1 MLTSSS
7 SRSTKAAKNPLH
19 PASLVDPA
27 THTAALM
34 ELVELELSRTVIG
47 NISDYFVH
55 YISDTVAHA
64 MRYSGASSS
73 RIHCSFYSPD
83 SHQRHTAFVTTVL
96 ARAEI
101 TTPTIL
107 VALSYL
113 ARSRPHLG
121 IGRETWAFE
130 RVLLGALIIATK
142 YTADST
148 LKNVHWAICSG
159 LFGKRDVGRIE
170 REFLEVLDW
179 ELGVRDVISEPSATA
194 VVMFPSAPILRRTV
208 L

>member
-1 MLTSSS
+1 MFISSS

-34 ELVELELSRTVIG
+34 ELVELELSPTVI
-47 NISDYFVH
+47 DYFVH
-55 YISDTVAHA
+55 CISDTVAHA

-83 SHQRHTAFVTTVL
+83 SRQRHTAFVTTVL

-148 LKNVHWAICSG
+148 LWGSAM
-159 LFGKRDVGRIE
+159 
-170 REFLEVLDW
+170 LE
-179 ELGVRDVISEPSATA
+179 GSSANFWRSWIGSW
-194 VVMFPSAPILRRTV
+194 V
-208 L
+208 